1 MVLHP
6 VDRCDRQLYRP
17 GVVDVVLPPRLRGA
31 SHLVAAVGLPILGIA
46 LVLAAHDTG
55 ARIASVIYTL
65 GVSAMYAV
73 SATYH
78 RGRWTPETKR
88 KLRRL
93 DHSTILVSIAAT
105 YTPLTVVGL
114 HGAAGTPLLAA
125 VWGLTAA
132 GVIVRNLW
140 LDAPRWLAVAV
151 YLAVG
156 WLAVVAMPAMWDQI
170 GGRSTLLIASGGL
183 AYSVGAVVYARKRPD
198 PFPATFGYH
207 EVFHAF
213 VVVAGLLMY
222 AAEYRVVS
230 GG

>member
-1 MVLHP
+1 VADEGPLDAVLT
-6 VDRCDRQLYRP
+6 
-17 GVVDVVLPPRLRGA
+17 PRLRGA
-31 SHLVAAVGLPILGIA
+31 SHLVAAMALPILGAALIA
-46 LVLAAHDTG
+46 VAHDTK
-55 ARIASVIYTL
+55 ARVAAGVYTV
-65 GVSAMYAV
+65 GVGAMYAV

-78 RGRWTPETKR
+78 RGVWTAEAKR
-88 KLRRL
+88 RLRRL

-114 HGAAGTPLLAA
+114 HGAAGRPLLVA
-125 VWGLTAA
+125 VWTLAIA
-132 GVIVRNLW
+132 GVVVRNLW
-140 LDAPRWLAVAV
+140 LEAPRWLTVAV
-151 YLAVG
+151 YLLVG
-156 WLAVVAMPAMWDQI
+156 WLAVVAMPAMWDQL
-170 GGRSTLLIASGGL
+170 GGRSTTLILLGGL

-230 GG
+230 RR

>member
-1 MVLHP
+1 M
-6 VDRCDRQLYRP
+6 
-17 GVVDVVLPPRLRGA
+17 VDVVLPPRLRGA
-31 SHLVAAVGLPILGIA
+31 SHLGAAIGLPILGA
-46 LVLAAHDTG
+46 VLIVAGHDTG
-55 ARIASVIYTL
+55 ARVASAVYTL
-65 GVSAMYAV
+65 GVSGMYAV

-114 HGAAGTPLLAA
+114 HGAAGTPLLVA
-125 VWGLTAA
+125 VWALTFA
-132 GVIVRNLW
+132 GVVVRNLW
-140 LDAPRWLAVAV
+140 LDAPRWLAAAV

-156 WLAVVAMPAMWDQI
+156 WLAVFAMPSMWDQI
-170 GGRSTLLIASGGL
+170 GAGSTVLIALGGL

-230 GG
+230 RG